1 MYTVIIYQNTRNRV
15 FCCKKGGTY
24 MKVINITPDKDGK
37 MYIKLYGEKYEIV
50 INKPKT
56 PKSE

>member
-1 MYTVIIYQNTRNRV
+1 
-15 FCCKKGGTY
+15 